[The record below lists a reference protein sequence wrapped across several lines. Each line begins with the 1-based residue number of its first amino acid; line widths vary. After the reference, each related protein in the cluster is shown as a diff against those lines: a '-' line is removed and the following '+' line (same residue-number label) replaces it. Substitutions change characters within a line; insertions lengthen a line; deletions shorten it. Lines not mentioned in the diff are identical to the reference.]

1 MVSSLD
7 ADHGNPRH
15 PPASKWKILQSSNY
29 LAWRSVLWYRCGNT
43 HLDKGSQ
50 EQYQL
55 VKFQITAIR
64 LLHSIRPWLVNRKVE
79 SASTVLFNQGETE
92 NRFKIGVVA
101 RCRYMVERPQPL
113 PFQ

>member
-1 MVSSLD
+1 MEEKTLHISGTDRPQTEINNMIAHTWETTYESTCMTPK
-7 ADHGNPRH
+7 G
-15 PPASKWKILQSSNY
+15 
-29 LAWRSVLWYRCGNT
+29 T

-79 SASTVLFNQGETE
+79 SASTVLFNMRETE
-92 NRFKIGVVA
+92 
-101 RCRYMVERPQPL
+101 ETH
-113 PFQ
+113 